1 MTDSYFLGCNSAFGF
16 VSLFDELYDPY
27 DGWTLYIIKGGPG
40 TGKSTLMKNLA
51 LEAEKKG
58 YNIEKIY
65 CSSDP
70 DSLDGV
76 IINDL
81 KISIADGTSPHTL
94 EPRFAGAVEQ
104 IINLGEFWSVDRL
117 KEERDEI
124 IKYSTL
130 ISAQHGKCIRYLRAA
145 QLIQNEINREV
156 LKYTDIDKIER
167 YIKREMRKTEGE
179 NEKRGFKVK
188 NRIIDAATP
197 DGIKVLKT
205 PIINHS
211 EDITVLSDKY
221 AVIAPM
227 IIERLSKLIT
237 AQRTD
242 IIKCKSFLNPESRTS
257 HIIMPEHK
265 TAYITETYGEKFESS
280 KRKINTARFLDKSIG
295 IDEQNINTAVK
306 ARDAAI
312 KEAVKHLKTAKELHD
327 ILEEFYIKAMNYDKM
342 NEYTEDFVKEVIDK

>member
-40 TGKSTLMKNLA
+40 TGKSTLMKKIA
-51 LEAEKKG
+51 FEAEKKG
-58 YNIEKIY
+58 YSIEKIY

-81 KISIADGTSPHTL
+81 KVSIADGTAPHVL
-94 EPRFAGAVEQ
+94 EPRFAGAAEQ
-104 IINLGEFWSVDRL
+104 IINLGEFWDKKSL
-117 KEERDEI
+117 KENREEI
-124 IKYSTL
+124 IKYSTM
-130 ISAQHGKCIRYLRAA
+130 ISAQHGNCVRYLRAA

-156 LKYTDIDKIER
+156 LKYTDIDKIKR
-167 YIKREMRKTEGE
+167 YIKREMRKIETPG
-179 NEKRGFKVK
+179 EKRGFRIK

-197 DGIKVLKT
+197 DGIKVFKT
-205 PIINHS
+205 PIVNHS
-211 EDITVLSDKY
+211 EDVTVFSDKY

-227 IIERLSKLIT
+227 IIERLSRLIT
-237 AQRTD
+237 AEKSD
-242 IIKCKSFLNPESRTS
+242 IIKCKSFLNPESKIS
-257 HIIMPEHK
+257 HIIMPEYK
-265 TAYITETYGEKFESS
+265 TAYITESYGEKFESN
-280 KRKINTARFLDKSIG
+280 KKKINTARFLDKGIR

-327 ILEEFYIKAMNYDKM
+327 VLEGFYIKAMDYNKM
-342 NEYTEDFVKEVIDK
+342 NEYTGDFVKEVIGK